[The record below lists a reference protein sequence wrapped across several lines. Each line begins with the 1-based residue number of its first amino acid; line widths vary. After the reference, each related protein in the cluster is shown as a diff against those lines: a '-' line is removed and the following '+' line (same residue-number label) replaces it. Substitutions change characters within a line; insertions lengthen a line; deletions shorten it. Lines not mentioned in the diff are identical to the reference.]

1 MAGLRC
7 IVTGANRGIGREFV
21 RQLLARGDTVLA
33 GCRDPDAAAEL
44 HALDRDGRL
53 QVAALDLAD
62 PASLD
67 AFVAAAEARFDGV
80 DRLLNVAGMLVPG
93 ERFGAVTQETLV
105 RTFTVNTAGPFLLT
119 QALARRLAAGRG
131 ARVASISSGMGS
143 IARLDG
149 FHAPSYS
156 ISKTALNM
164 ASVLLAHALNPLGI
178 GVLTLSPG
186 WVRTAMGGPSAP
198 LPVETSVAGMLATID
213 GQPGLPAGD
222 FLDHDGTPLP
232 W

>member
-21 RQLLARGDTVLA
+21 RQLLDRGDAVLA

-44 HALDRDGRL
+44 HALGRDGRL

-62 PASLD
+62 PASRA
-67 AFVAAAEARFDGV
+67 AFVAAAEARFDGI

-93 ERFGAVTQETLV
+93 ERFGAVTQDTLV
-105 RTFTVNTAGPFLLT
+105 RTFTVNAAGPFLLT
-119 QALARRLAAGRG
+119 QALAPRLAAGRG
-131 ARVASISSGMGS
+131 ARVANIGSGMGS
-143 IARLDG
+143 IARLEG

-164 ASVLLAHALNPLGI
+164 ASALLAQALNPLGI

-198 LPVETSVAGMLATID
+198 LPVDTSVAGMLATID
-213 GQPGLPAGD
+213 GHPGLPAGE